1 MAKALI
7 SNIRASSVR
16 ANKEWRACK
25 RITKVSWGKR
35 VDGKHDLRVA
45 DITIDAGP
53 QTLKSES

>member
-7 SNIRASSVR
+7 SNIRASLVR
-16 ANKEWRACK
+16 ANEKWRAGK
-25 RITKVSWGKR
+25 SITKINWGER